1 MANCGT
7 LNSKIVGTTTE
18 QLSEVIATIKDVNTM
33 NSTNNN
39 ATIYFDL
46 DGTIADL
53 YGFND
58 WLTYLRNEQTDP
70 YTEAGLLVDGEQL
83 RNFLAAGKAAGV
95 LFGVISWGA
104 KNASKDYQKAI
115 RRAKIAWL
123 KKNNLLGYFDELHI
137 VKYGTPKNRAAKNR
151 TGVLIDDE
159 LQRWN
164 VEKLVD
170 ANNFRNIL
178 NVENL
183 WSCLFSLASE

>member
-1 MANCGT
+1 
-7 LNSKIVGTTTE
+7 
-18 QLSEVIATIKDVNTM
+18 M
-33 NSTNNN
+33 NSTNSN

-46 DGTIADL
+46 DGTIVDL

-58 WLTYLRNEQTDP
+58 WLTYLQNEQITP
-70 YTEAGLLVDGEQL
+70 YSEAGLLVDGEQL
-83 RNFLAAGKAAGV
+83 RNFLAAGRAAGV

-104 KNASKDYQKAI
+104 KNASNNYQKAI
-115 RRAKIAWL
+115 RRAKIEWL
-123 KKNNLLGYFDELHI
+123 KKNDLLQYFDELHI
-137 VKYGTPKNRAAKNR
+137 IKYGTPKNRAAKNR

-170 ANNFRNIL
+170 ANDFHNIL

-183 WSCLFSLASE
+183 WSCLFSFASE

>member
-1 MANCGT
+1 
-7 LNSKIVGTTTE
+7 
-18 QLSEVIATIKDVNTM
+18 M

-53 YGFND
+53 YGFSG
-58 WLTYLRNEQTDP
+58 WLDYLQNEQTTP
-70 YTEAGLLVDGEQL
+70 YTEAQLLIDGEQF

-115 RRAKIAWL
+115 RRAKVAWL
-123 KKNNLLGYFDELHI
+123 KKNNLLEYFSEVHV
-137 VKYGTPKNRAAKNR
+137 VKYSTPKNRVAKNR

-164 VEKLVD
+164 VEKLVN
-170 ANNFRNIL
+170 ANTFRNIL
-178 NVENL
+178 NVEKL
-183 WSCLFSLASE
+183 WSCLFSLANE

>member
-1 MANCGT
+1 
-7 LNSKIVGTTTE
+7 
-18 QLSEVIATIKDVNTM
+18 M
-33 NSTNNN
+33 NSTNSN
-39 ATIYFDL
+39 AIIYFDL

-58 WLTYLRNEQTDP
+58 WLTYLQNEQTDP
-70 YTEAGLLVDGEQL
+70 YTEAGLLVDGEQF

-115 RRAKIAWL
+115 RRSKVEWL
-123 KKNNLLGYFDELHI
+123 KKNNLFEYFDELHI

-164 VEKLVD
+164 INKLVD
-170 ANNFRNIL
+170 ANNFYNIL

-183 WSCLFSLASE
+183 WNCLFSLASE

>member
-1 MANCGT
+1 
-7 LNSKIVGTTTE
+7 
-18 QLSEVIATIKDVNTM
+18 M
-33 NSTNNN
+33 NSTNSN
-39 ATIYFDL
+39 ATIFFDL

-53 YGFND
+53 YGFSG
-58 WLTYLRNEQTDP
+58 WLDCLQNEQTDP
-70 YTEAGLLVDGEQL
+70 YTEAGLLVDGEQF

-115 RRAKIAWL
+115 KRAKIDWL
-123 KKNNLLGYFDELHI
+123 KKNNLLEYFNELH
-137 VKYGTPKNRAAKNR
+137 VVRYGTPKNRAAKNR

-164 VEKLVD
+164 AEKLVD
-170 ANNFRNIL
+170 ANIFRNIL
-178 NVENL
+178 NVESL

>member
-1 MANCGT
+1 
-7 LNSKIVGTTTE
+7 
-18 QLSEVIATIKDVNTM
+18 M
-33 NSTNNN
+33 NSTNN

-53 YGFND
+53 YGFSG
-58 WLTYLRNEQTDP
+58 WLDCLQNEQTDP
-70 YTEAGLLVDGEQL
+70 YTEAGLLVDGEQF

-123 KKNNLLGYFDELHI
+123 KKNSLLGYFDELHI

-170 ANNFRNIL
+170 ANEFRNIL

-183 WSCLFSLASE
+183 WNCLFSLASE

>member
-1 MANCGT
+1 
-7 LNSKIVGTTTE
+7 
-18 QLSEVIATIKDVNTM
+18 M

-39 ATIYFDL
+39 ATIYFDM
-46 DGTIADL
+46 DGTITDL

-58 WLTYLRNEQTDP
+58 WLTYLQNEQTTP
-70 YTEAGLLVDGEQL
+70 YVEAGLLVDGEQF

-104 KNASKDYQKAI
+104 KNANKDYQKAI
-115 RRAKIAWL
+115 RRAKIDWL
-123 KKNNLLGYFDELHI
+123 KKNNLLEYFDELHI

-164 VEKLVD
+164 VKKLVD

>member
-1 MANCGT
+1 
-7 LNSKIVGTTTE
+7 
-18 QLSEVIATIKDVNTM
+18 M
-33 NSTNNN
+33 NSSNNN

-53 YGFND
+53 YGFSG
-58 WLTYLRNEQTDP
+58 WLDCLQNEQTDP
-70 YTEAGLLVDGEQL
+70 YTEAGLLVDGEQF
-83 RNFLAAGKAAGV
+83 RNFLTAGKGAGI
-95 LFGVISWGA
+95 LFGIISWGA

-115 RRAKIAWL
+115 RRAKVAWL
-123 KKNNLLGYFDELHI
+123 KKNDLLEYFSELHV
-137 VKYGTPKNRAAKNR
+137 VKYGTPKNRAAKDR

-183 WSCLFSLASE
+183 WGCLFSLASE

>member
-1 MANCGT
+1 
-7 LNSKIVGTTTE
+7 
-18 QLSEVIATIKDVNTM
+18 M

-58 WLTYLRNEQTDP
+58 WLTCLQNEQTTP

-95 LFGVISWGA
+95 LFGVISWCA

-115 RRAKIAWL
+115 RRAKIDWL
-123 KKNNLLGYFDELHI
+123 KKNNLLQYFNELHV

>member
-1 MANCGT
+1 
-7 LNSKIVGTTTE
+7 
-18 QLSEVIATIKDVNTM
+18 M

-58 WLTYLRNEQTDP
+58 WLTYLQNEQVEP
-70 YTEAGLLVDGEQL
+70 YTEARLLVDGEQL

-95 LFGVISWGA
+95 MFGVISWGA

-115 RRAKIAWL
+115 RRAKIEWL
-123 KKNNLLGYFDELHI
+123 KKNSLLGYFDELHVI
-137 VKYGTPKNRAAKNR
+137 KYGTPKNRAAKNR

-164 VEKLVD
+164 VEKLVTAD
-170 ANNFRNIL
+170 NFQNIL

-183 WSCLFSLASE
+183 WNCLFSLASE

>member
-1 MANCGT
+1 
-7 LNSKIVGTTTE
+7 
-18 QLSEVIATIKDVNTM
+18 M
-33 NSTNNN
+33 NSTSN
-39 ATIYFDL
+39 AIIYFDL

-53 YGFND
+53 YGFNG
-58 WLTYLRNEQTDP
+58 WLDCLQNEQTTP
-70 YTEAGLLVDGEQL
+70 YAEAGLLVDGEQL

-115 RRAKIAWL
+115 RRAKVAWL
-123 KKNNLLGYFDELHI
+123 KKNDLLEYFSDLHV

-159 LQRWN
+159 PQRWN
-164 VEKLVD
+164 VEKLVTAD
-170 ANNFRNIL
+170 NFRNIL

-183 WSCLFSLASE
+183 WNCLFSLASE

>member
-1 MANCGT
+1 
-7 LNSKIVGTTTE
+7 
-18 QLSEVIATIKDVNTM
+18 M
-33 NSTNNN
+33 NSTNSN

-58 WLTYLRNEQTDP
+58 WLTYLQNEQTTP
-70 YTEAGLLVDGEQL
+70 YSEAGLLVDGEQL
-83 RNFLAAGKAAGV
+83 RNFLAAGRAAGV

-104 KNASKDYQKAI
+104 KNASNDYQKAI
-115 RRAKIAWL
+115 RRAKIEWL
-123 KKNNLLGYFDELHI
+123 KENDLLQYFDELHI
-137 VKYGTPKNRAAKNR
+137 IKYGTPKNRAAKNR

-170 ANNFRNIL
+170 ANDFHNIL

-183 WSCLFSLASE
+183 WSCLFSFASE

>member
-1 MANCGT
+1 
-7 LNSKIVGTTTE
+7 
-18 QLSEVIATIKDVNTM
+18 M

-53 YGFND
+53 YGFDD
-58 WLTYLRNEQTDP
+58 WLTYLQNEQTDP
-70 YTEAGLLVDGEQL
+70 YAKAGLLVDGEQF

-95 LFGVISWGA
+95 LFGVVSWGA

-115 RRAKIAWL
+115 RCAKIEWL
-123 KKNNLLGYFDELHI
+123 RKNNLLDFFDEFHV
-137 VKYGTPKNRAAKNR
+137 VKYGTPKNRVVRNR

-170 ANNFRNIL
+170 ANNFYNIL
-178 NVENL
+178 NVKNL
-183 WSCLFSLASE
+183 WNCLFSLANE

>member
-1 MANCGT
+1 
-7 LNSKIVGTTTE
+7 
-18 QLSEVIATIKDVNTM
+18 M

-58 WLTYLRNEQTDP
+58 WLTCLQNEQTDP
-70 YTEAGLLVDGEQL
+70 YTEAGLLVDGEQF
-83 RNFLAAGKAAGV
+83 RSFLSAGKAAGV

-104 KNASKDYQKAI
+104 KNASRDYQKAI
-115 RRAKIAWL
+115 RRAKIDWL
-123 KKNNLLGYFDELHI
+123 KKNNLLEYFDEFHVI
-137 VKYGTPKNRAAKNR
+137 KYGTPKSRVAKNR

-164 VEKLVD
+164 IEKLVD
-170 ANNFRNIL
+170 VNNFRNIL

>member
-1 MANCGT
+1 
-7 LNSKIVGTTTE
+7 
-18 QLSEVIATIKDVNTM
+18 M
-33 NSTNNN
+33 NSNNN
-39 ATIYFDL
+39 ATIYLDM
-46 DGTIADL
+46 DGTITDL

-58 WLTYLRNEQTDP
+58 WLTYLQNEQTTP
-70 YTEAGLLVDGEQL
+70 YSEAGLLVNCEQF

-115 RRAKIAWL
+115 RRAKIDWL

-137 VKYGTPKNRAAKNR
+137 VKYDTPKNRVAKNR

-159 LQRWN
+159 RQCWN

-178 NVENL
+178 NVESL

>member
-1 MANCGT
+1 
-7 LNSKIVGTTTE
+7 
-18 QLSEVIATIKDVNTM
+18 M
-33 NSTNNN
+33 NSTNSN

-58 WLTYLRNEQTDP
+58 WLTYLQNEQTTP
-70 YTEAGLLVDGEQL
+70 YTEAGLLVDGEQF

-104 KNASKDYQKAI
+104 KNASEDYRKAI
-115 RRAKIAWL
+115 RLAKIEWL
-123 KKNNLLGYFDELHI
+123 KENNLLEYFSELHI
-137 VKYGTPKNRAAKNR
+137 IKYGTPKNRAAKNR

-164 VEKLVD
+164 VEKLVTAD
-170 ANNFRNIL
+170 NFRNIL

-183 WSCLFSLASE
+183 WNCLFSLASE

>member
-1 MANCGT
+1 
-7 LNSKIVGTTTE
+7 
-18 QLSEVIATIKDVNTM
+18 M

-53 YGFND
+53 YGFNG
-58 WLTYLRNEQTDP
+58 WLDCLQNEQIEP
-70 YTEAGLLVDGEQL
+70 YKQAGLLVDGEQF

-115 RRAKIAWL
+115 RRTKVAWL
-123 KKNNLLGYFDELHI
+123 KKNNLLKYFDELHV
-137 VKYGTPKNRAAKNR
+137 VKYGTPKNRAAKNK

-164 VEKLVD
+164 VEKLVTAD
-170 ANNFRNIL
+170 NFRNIL

-183 WSCLFSLASE
+183 WNCLFSLANE

>member
-1 MANCGT
+1 
-7 LNSKIVGTTTE
+7 
-18 QLSEVIATIKDVNTM
+18 M

-58 WLTYLRNEQTDP
+58 WLTYLQNEQIDP
-70 YTEAGLLVDGEQL
+70 YKQAGLLVDGEQF
-83 RNFLAAGKAAGV
+83 RNFLAAGRAAGV

-115 RRAKIAWL
+115 RRAKIEWL
-123 KKNNLLGYFDELHI
+123 KKNNLLEYFSELHV

-164 VEKLVD
+164 VKKLVTAD
-170 ANNFRNIL
+170 NFQNIL

-183 WSCLFSLASE
+183 WNCLFSLASE

>member
-1 MANCGT
+1 
-7 LNSKIVGTTTE
+7 
-18 QLSEVIATIKDVNTM
+18 M

-39 ATIYFDL
+39 ATIYLDM
-46 DGTIADL
+46 DGTITDL

-58 WLTYLRNEQTDP
+58 WLTYLQNEQTTP
-70 YTEAGLLVDGEQL
+70 YVEAGLLVDGEQF
-83 RNFLAAGKAAGV
+83 RDFLAAGKAAGV

-115 RRAKIAWL
+115 RRAKIDWL

-137 VKYGTPKNRAAKNR
+137 VKYGTPKNRVAKNR

-164 VEKLVD
+164 VEKLVT

-183 WSCLFSLASE
+183 WNCLFSLASE

>member
-1 MANCGT
+1 
-7 LNSKIVGTTTE
+7 
-18 QLSEVIATIKDVNTM
+18 M
-33 NSTNNN
+33 NSTTNN

-53 YGFND
+53 YGFSG
-58 WLTYLRNEQTDP
+58 WLDCLQNEQADP
-70 YTEAGLLVDGEQL
+70 YTEAGLLVDGEQF

-115 RRAKIAWL
+115 RRAKIDWL
-123 KKNNLLGYFDELHI
+123 KKNNLLEYFDELHI
-137 VKYGTPKNRAAKNR
+137 IKYGTPKNRAAKNR

-164 VEKLVD
+164 AEKLVD
-170 ANNFRNIL
+170 ANNFHNIL
-178 NVENL
+178 NVESL
-183 WSCLFSLASE
+183 WNCLFSLASE

>member
-1 MANCGT
+1 
-7 LNSKIVGTTTE
+7 
-18 QLSEVIATIKDVNTM
+18 M
-33 NSTNNN
+33 NSTNN

-46 DGTIADL
+46 DGTIVDL

-58 WLTYLRNEQTDP
+58 WLECLQNEQVEP
-70 YTEAGLLVDGEQL
+70 YEQAGLLVDGEQL

-115 RRAKIAWL
+115 RRAKVAWL
-123 KKNNLLGYFDELHI
+123 KKNNLLEYFVELHV
-137 VKYGTPKNRAAKNR
+137 VKYGTPKNKAAKNR

-170 ANNFRNIL
+170 ANTFRNIL

-183 WSCLFSLASE
+183 WRQLFTLASE

>member
-1 MANCGT
+1 
-7 LNSKIVGTTTE
+7 
-18 QLSEVIATIKDVNTM
+18 M
-33 NSTNNN
+33 NSTTNN

-58 WLTYLRNEQTDP
+58 WLTYLQNEQTIP
-70 YTEAGLLVDGEQL
+70 YSEAGLLVDGEQF
-83 RNFLAAGKAAGV
+83 RNFLAAGKAAGI

-115 RRAKIAWL
+115 RRAKIEWL
-123 KKNNLLGYFDELHI
+123 KKNNLLKYFNELHV

-151 TGVLIDDE
+151 TGVLVDDE

>member
-1 MANCGT
+1 
-7 LNSKIVGTTTE
+7 
-18 QLSEVIATIKDVNTM
+18 M
-33 NSTNNN
+33 NSTNN

-46 DGTIADL
+46 DGTIVDL

-58 WLTYLRNEQTDP
+58 WLECLQNEQVEP
-70 YTEAGLLVDGEQL
+70 YEQAGLLVDGEQL

-115 RRAKIAWL
+115 RRAKVAWL
-123 KKNNLLGYFDELHI
+123 KKNNLLEYFFELHV
-137 VKYGTPKNRAAKNR
+137 VKYGTPKKRAAKNR

-170 ANNFRNIL
+170 ANTFRNIL

-183 WSCLFSLASE
+183 WRQLFTLASE

>member
-1 MANCGT
+1 
-7 LNSKIVGTTTE
+7 
-18 QLSEVIATIKDVNTM
+18 M
-33 NSTNNN
+33 NSTNSN
-39 ATIYFDL
+39 ATIYLDL

-58 WLTYLRNEQTDP
+58 WLTYLQNEQTDP
-70 YTEAGLLVDGEQL
+70 YSEAGLLVDGEQL

-95 LFGVISWGA
+95 LFGIISWGA

-115 RRAKIAWL
+115 RRAKIDWL
-123 KKNNLLGYFDELHI
+123 KKNNLLEYFDELHI
-137 VKYGTPKNRAAKNR
+137 IKYGTPKNRVAKNR

-170 ANNFRNIL
+170 ANNFYKIL

-183 WSCLFSLASE
+183 WSCLFSFASE

>member
-1 MANCGT
+1 
-7 LNSKIVGTTTE
+7 
-18 QLSEVIATIKDVNTM
+18 M
-33 NSTNNN
+33 NSTNN

-46 DGTIADL
+46 DGTIANL

-58 WLTYLRNEQTDP
+58 WLTYLQNEQTTP
-70 YTEAGLLVDGEQL
+70 YAEAGLLVDGEQL
-83 RNFLAAGKAAGV
+83 RNFLAAGKVAGV

-115 RRAKIAWL
+115 RRAKIDWL
-123 KKNNLLGYFDELHI
+123 KKNNLLEYFNELHI
-137 VKYGTPKNRAAKNR
+137 IKYGTPKNRVAKNR

-178 NVENL
+178 NVESL
-183 WSCLFSLASE
+183 WSCLFSLASK

>member
-1 MANCGT
+1 
-7 LNSKIVGTTTE
+7 
-18 QLSEVIATIKDVNTM
+18 M

-39 ATIYFDL
+39 ATIYLDM
-46 DGTIADL
+46 DGTITDL

-58 WLTYLRNEQTDP
+58 WLTYLQNEQTTP
-70 YTEAGLLVDGEQL
+70 YVEAGLLVDGEQF

-115 RRAKIAWL
+115 RRAKIDWL

-137 VKYGTPKNRAAKNR
+137 IKYGTPKNRVAKNR

-164 VEKLVD
+164 VEKLVT

-178 NVENL
+178 NVETL
-183 WSCLFSLASE
+183 WNCLFSLASE

>member
-1 MANCGT
+1 
-7 LNSKIVGTTTE
+7 
-18 QLSEVIATIKDVNTM
+18 M
-33 NSTNNN
+33 NSTTNN
-39 ATIYFDL
+39 ATIFFDL

-58 WLTYLRNEQTDP
+58 WLTYLQNEQTTP
-70 YTEAGLLVDGEQL
+70 YIEAGLLVDGERL

-115 RRAKIAWL
+115 RRAKIDWL
-123 KKNNLLGYFDELHI
+123 KKNDLLQYFSELHV
-137 VKYGTPKNRAAKNR
+137 VKYGTPKNKSTKNR

-164 VEKLVD
+164 AEKLVD

-178 NVENL
+178 NVESL

>member
-1 MANCGT
+1 
-7 LNSKIVGTTTE
+7 
-18 QLSEVIATIKDVNTM
+18 M
-33 NSTNNN
+33 NSTNN

-46 DGTIADL
+46 DGTIANL
-53 YGFND
+53 YGFSG
-58 WLTYLRNEQTDP
+58 WLDYLRNEQTTP
-70 YTEAGLLVDGEQL
+70 YREAGLLVDGGQL

-115 RRAKIAWL
+115 RRAKIDWL
-123 KKNNLLGYFDELHI
+123 KKNNLLEYFDELHVI
-137 VKYGTPKNRAAKNR
+137 KYGTPKNRAAKNR

-170 ANNFRNIL
+170 ANDFHNIL

-183 WSCLFSLASE
+183 WSCLFSLASK

>member
-1 MANCGT
+1 
-7 LNSKIVGTTTE
+7 
-18 QLSEVIATIKDVNTM
+18 M
-33 NSTNNN
+33 NSTNN

-53 YGFND
+53 YGFNG
-58 WLTYLRNEQTDP
+58 WLDCLQNEQTTP
-70 YTEAGLLVDGEQL
+70 YAEARLLVDGEQL

-115 RRAKIAWL
+115 RRAKIDWL
-123 KKNNLLGYFDELHI
+123 KKNNLLKYFDELHVI
-137 VKYGTPKNRAAKNR
+137 RYGTPKNRAAKNR
-151 TGVLIDDE
+151 TGILIDDE

-178 NVENL
+178 NMENL

>member
-1 MANCGT
+1 
-7 LNSKIVGTTTE
+7 
-18 QLSEVIATIKDVNTM
+18 M

-39 ATIYFDL
+39 AIIYFDL

-58 WLTYLRNEQTDP
+58 WLTYLKNEQTDP

-104 KNASKDYQKAI
+104 KNASKDYQKNT
-115 RRAKIAWL
+115 RRAKIEWL
-123 KKNNLLGYFDELHI
+123 KKNNLLQYFSELHV
-137 VKYGTPKNRAAKNR
+137 VKYGTPKNRVAKNR

-159 LQRWN
+159 LQHWN
-164 VEKLVD
+164 VKKLVD
-170 ANNFRNIL
+170 VNNFYNIL
-178 NVENL
+178 NMENL
-183 WSCLFSLASE
+183 WNCIFSLASE

>member
-1 MANCGT
+1 
-7 LNSKIVGTTTE
+7 
-18 QLSEVIATIKDVNTM
+18 M
-33 NSTNNN
+33 NSTNN

-46 DGTIADL
+46 DGTITDL

-58 WLTYLRNEQTDP
+58 WLTCLQNEQTTP

-115 RRAKIAWL
+115 RREKVAWL
-123 KKNNLLGYFDELHI
+123 KKNGLLKYFDELHV
-137 VKYGTPKNRAAKNR
+137 VKYGTPKNRVAKNR

-170 ANNFRNIL
+170 ASNFRNIL
-178 NVENL
+178 NVEKL
-183 WSCLFSLASE
+183 WNCLFSLASE

>member
-1 MANCGT
+1 
-7 LNSKIVGTTTE
+7 
-18 QLSEVIATIKDVNTM
+18 M
-33 NSTNNN
+33 NSTTNN
-39 ATIYFDL
+39 ATIYFDM

-53 YGFND
+53 YGFNG
-58 WLTYLRNEQTDP
+58 WLDCLQNEQTTP
-70 YTEAGLLVDGEQL
+70 YTEAGLLVDGEQF
-83 RNFLAAGKAAGV
+83 RNFLAAGTAAGV

-115 RRAKIAWL
+115 RRAKIEWL
-123 KKNNLLGYFDELHI
+123 KKNNLLEYFDELHI
-137 VKYGTPKNRAAKNR
+137 VKYSTPKNRAAKNR

>member
-1 MANCGT
+1 
-7 LNSKIVGTTTE
+7 
-18 QLSEVIATIKDVNTM
+18 M
-33 NSTNNN
+33 NSTNSN

-53 YGFND
+53 YGFSG
-58 WLTYLRNEQTDP
+58 WLDCLQNEQTDP
-70 YTEAGLLVDGEQL
+70 YTEAGLLVDGEQF

-95 LFGVISWGA
+95 LFGIISCGA

-115 RRAKIAWL
+115 RRAKIEWL
-123 KKNNLLGYFDELHI
+123 KKNNLLGYFDELHVI
-137 VKYGTPKNRAAKNR
+137 KYGTPKNRAAKNI

-164 VEKLVD
+164 VEKLVTAD
-170 ANNFRNIL
+170 NFHNIL

>member
-1 MANCGT
+1 
-7 LNSKIVGTTTE
+7 
-18 QLSEVIATIKDVNTM
+18 M

-58 WLTYLRNEQTDP
+58 WLTYLQNEQTIP
-70 YTEAGLLVDGEQL
+70 YAKAELLVDGEQF
-83 RNFLAAGKAAGV
+83 RNFLAAGRAAGV

-115 RRAKIAWL
+115 RSVKIDWL
-123 KKNNLLGYFDELHI
+123 KKNNLLGYFGELHI
-137 VKYGTPKNRAAKNR
+137 VKHGTPKNRVAKNR

-164 VEKLVD
+164 VEKLVTAD
-170 ANNFRNIL
+170 NFRNIL
-178 NVENL
+178 NMESL

>member
-1 MANCGT
+1 
-7 LNSKIVGTTTE
+7 
-18 QLSEVIATIKDVNTM
+18 M

-58 WLTYLRNEQTDP
+58 WLTYLQNEQTTP
-70 YTEAGLLVDGEQL
+70 YAEAGLLVDGEQL

-95 LFGVISWGA
+95 LFGVISWGS
-104 KNASKDYQKAI
+104 KNASKDYQKSI
-115 RRAKIAWL
+115 RRAKIEWL
-123 KKNNLLGYFDELHI
+123 KKNNLLEYLDELH
-137 VKYGTPKNRAAKNR
+137 VVRYGTPKDRAAKNR

-164 VEKLVD
+164 TEKLVTAD
-170 ANNFRNIL
+170 NFRNIL

-183 WSCLFSLASE
+183 WNCLFSLASE

>member
-1 MANCGT
+1 
-7 LNSKIVGTTTE
+7 
-18 QLSEVIATIKDVNTM
+18 M
-33 NSTNNN
+33 NSSDN
-39 ATIYFDL
+39 ATIYFDM

-53 YGFND
+53 YGFNG
-58 WLTYLRNEQTDP
+58 WLTYLQNEQVEP
-70 YTEAGLLVDGEQL
+70 YAEAGLLVDNEQL
-83 RNFLAAGKAAGV
+83 RNFLAAGKAVGV

-104 KNASKDYQKAI
+104 KNASKNYQKAI
-115 RRAKIAWL
+115 RRAKIDWL
-123 KKNNLLGYFDELHI
+123 KKNNLLEYFSELHV
-137 VKYGTPKNRAAKNR
+137 VKHGTPKSRVAKNR

-170 ANNFRNIL
+170 ANDFRNIL